1 MGKSILIY
9 KERLKIEEDIIIII
23 HKYIK
28 LDLCYKESKVM
39 GENCL

>member
-9 KERLKIEEDIIIII
+9 KERLKIEEDIIII